1 MKEAAVLNRAGVD
14 RDIDATVFG
23 PQVHIDELRLVVAI
37 IVVLMLLSLY
47 ILEWQRLIVGLALR
61 LVSRDKTYWMFCQIL
76 SDKF

>member
-1 MKEAAVLNRAGVD
+1 MKEAAVVSRAGVD
-14 RDIDATVFG
+14 RDIDATIFG

-37 IVVLMLLSLY
+37 TVVLMLLSLY

-61 LVSRDKTYWMFCQIL
+61 VVSRGKMYWMFCQIL